1 MLTRRRRRRRIEVLL
16 EGLLRSHCPSD
27 LLCLLVMVERRGG
40 WSEPEVSLL
49 EQVLIGLL
57 VVNVLVV
64 ELVNTLLATS
74 SQIIKMIDV
83 LSNFRPSH
91 CTELLGLTLFG
102 IIFVFKLSSSSSS
115 RCWVVTI
122 ICVFLLLRQKVSV
135 RILIIT
141 SLTGLEVLRRV

>member
-1 MLTRRRRRRRIEVLL
+1 
-16 EGLLRSHCPSD
+16 
-27 LLCLLVMVERRGG
+27 MVERRGG

-91 CTELLGLTLFG
+91 CTVLLLLLGRTRQGLTLFG
-102 IIFVFKLSSSSSS
+102 IIFSFKLSSCS
-115 RCWVVTI
+115 RLVII
-122 ICVFLLLRQKVSV
+122 ICLIIVELRQKESLV
-135 RILIIT
+135 LIFPP
-141 SLTGLEVLRRV
+141 SLTTRLEELRRVGVWRVGRVLT

>member
-102 IIFVFKLSSSSSS
+102 IIFVFKLSSSS
-115 RCWVVTI
+115 RCRVVTI